1 MNTLYVATI
10 GGHIAELV
18 ELADRIPREG
28 ERLWVTNDN
37 DQTRDLLAGEPVE
50 LVPYIGERAWR
61 EVLREVPRAR
71 RILRERGIRRVVSTG
86 SAIALAY
93 LPVAASM
100 GIEAHYIESSTRV
113 ESISVSGRLLART
126 PGVRCW
132 WQFAT
137 PPAGFH
143 HIGGVYDGFVAAER
157 PRGADLERVVVTV
170 GTTDHDFRRLI
181 ARLVEIIPPGVEVL
195 WQTGRSTVDDL
206 PIDAK
211 RMVPQSVL
219 TKAIDEADVL
229 VTHAGTGSLALALQ
243 AGKVPV
249 FVPRRAS
256 FKEHLDDH
264 QLELAT
270 WAHSVGLAIHVEA
283 DQIQLTDLEAAAG
296 LHVSHEP
303 AGELLLV

>member
-1 MNTLYVATI
+1 MTTLYVATI

-18 ELADRIPREG
+18 GLADRIPCDG

-37 DQTRDLLAGEPVE
+37 EQTRDLLAGEQVE
-50 LVPYIGERAWR
+50 LVPYIGERAWL
-61 EVLREVPRAR
+61 EVLREIPRAR
-71 RILRERGIRRVVSTG
+71 RILLERGVSRVVSTG
-86 SAIALAY
+86 SALALAY

-132 WQFAT
+132 WQFAA

-143 HIGGVYDGFVAAER
+143 HIGGVYDGFVTDEQPQGEGLR
-157 PRGADLERVVVTV
+157 RVVVTV

-181 ARLVEIIPPGVEVL
+181 ARLVDIIPPGVDVL
-195 WQTGRSTVDDL
+195 WQTGMSTVDDL
-206 PIDAK
+206 PIDAY
-211 RMVPQSVL
+211 RMVPQSELV
-219 TKAIDEADVL
+219 KAIDKADV
-229 VTHAGTGSLALALQ
+229 VITHAGTGSLALALQ
-243 AGKVPV
+243 GGKVPV

-256 FKEHLDDH
+256 FKEHVDDH

-283 DQIQLTDLEAAAG
+283 DQIQLTDLETAAG
-296 LHVSHEP
+296 LRVSHEP
-303 AGELLLV
+303 VGELMLL